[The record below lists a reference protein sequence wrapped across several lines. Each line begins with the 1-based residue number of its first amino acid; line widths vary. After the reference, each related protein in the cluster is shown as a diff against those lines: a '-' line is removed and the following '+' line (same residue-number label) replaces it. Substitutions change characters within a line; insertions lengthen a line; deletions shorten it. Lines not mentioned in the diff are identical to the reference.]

1 MIPEVCLLCKREH
14 QGLSWCSEKP
24 PWNCCC
30 RHCFAML
37 PSLLPPLLR
46 TTGSNGI
53 FFYFLPSYS
62 SLKIGNKISTR
73 ISFLKIETMIFL
85 VLGTQWIF
93 LIFRSEPQAHPHG
106 QQSHASGRSLD
117 LCPPFLP
124 YFLPVFHFG
133 DLSPGLPYPPTA
145 FSVHQETTPFRMTFF
160 AIS

>member
-1 MIPEVCLLCKREH
+1 MV
-14 QGLSWCSEKP
+14 
-24 PWNCCC
+24 
-30 RHCFAML
+30 

-46 TTGSNGI
+46 TMGSNGI

-73 ISFLKIETMIFL
+73 ITFLKIETMIFL

-106 QQSHASGRSLD
+106 QQSDASGRSLD

-124 YFLPVFHFG
+124 YFLPTHRPYLLISIWKSWLHRFRSLFSMLQILPRSTSWTDSVFCAMC
-133 DLSPGLPYPPTA
+133 S
-145 FSVHQETTPFRMTFF
+145 FF
-160 AIS
+160 KWISGH